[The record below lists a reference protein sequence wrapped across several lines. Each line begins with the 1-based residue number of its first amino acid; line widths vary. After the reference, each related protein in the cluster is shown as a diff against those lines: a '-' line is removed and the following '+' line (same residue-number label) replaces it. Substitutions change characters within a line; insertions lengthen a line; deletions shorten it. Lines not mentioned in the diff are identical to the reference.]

1 MTGSILGPPH
11 SMDIDPAGET
21 IEIENGLPLSMSV
34 QVKDKAGNLT
44 VQPRLNVICKVKV
57 ILNGYKQ
64 CNSIYMLEMWE
75 LGHILNE

>member
-1 MTGSILGPPH
+1 
-11 SMDIDPAGET
+11 MDIDPAGET

-75 LGHILNE
+75 LGHILNEW